1 MNDTE
6 PFQRARAVAL
16 RFLSYRPRSEAEV
29 RSRLRRSFPPPT
41 ADQVIDD
48 LKERGLL
55 DDATFA
61 RLWKDSRETLRPR
74 SAWAIKREL
83 VSKGVDDGLAA
94 ETVQDVDDEE
104 SAYRAALSP
113 ARRLRAAD
121 FATFHRRLWGYLRRR
136 GFSDLVCRHTLDR
149 LWTELAGE
157 DHSRQ

>member
-6 PFQRARAVAL
+6 PFQRAQAAAL
-16 RFLSYRPRSEAEV
+16 RFLSHRPRSEAEV
-29 RSRLRRSFPPPT
+29 RSRLRRSIPPHL

-55 DDATFA
+55 DDALFA
-61 RLWKDSRETLRPR
+61 RLWRDSRESFKPR

-83 VSKGVDDGLAA
+83 IAKGVDDGLAA
-94 ETVQDVDDEE
+94 KTVQDIDDEE

-121 FATFHRRLWGYLRRR
+121 FTTFHRRLWGYLRRR
-136 GFSDLVCRHTLDR
+136 GFSDSICRHTLDR
-149 LWTELAGE
+149 LWNELGGE
-157 DHSRQ
+157 GHPQQ